1 MIVFT
6 TRGFDT
12 YALALQTLWG
22 MNDVTWDMMQDWC
35 RHDMCAVFLPYALN
49 DERMR
54 IRRRQWPEAE
64 NRDMPW
70 LQIFL
75 SVNVLIGMYVPHA
88 YVPWPDVRE
97 QTLVRPRRR
106 TYRWLRRLRLFAAWR
121 ALLAGLRGKADL
133 ARRVL
138 ALVGW

>member
-22 MNDVTWDMMQDWC
+22 MNDAWPSMQDWC
-35 RHDMCAVFLPYALN
+35 RHDMYSEFLPYALN
-49 DERMR
+49 DVRMR

-64 NRDMPW
+64 DRGMPW
-70 LQIFL
+70 LQIFWIANAI
-75 SVNVLIGMYVPHA
+75 VGVHVPHA
-88 YVPWPDVRE
+88 YVPWPDVGE
-97 QTLVRPRRR
+97 QTLARPRAR
-106 TYRWLRRLRLFAAWR
+106 TYRWLRRLRLFAARR
-121 ALLAGLRGKADL
+121 ALLQGLRGNADL

>member
-12 YALALQTLWG
+12 YALALQTLWC
-22 MNDVTWDMMQDWC
+22 MHDVSWDIYQDWC

-49 DERMR
+49 DERRR
-54 IRRRQWPEAE
+54 IRNRQWPDAD
-64 NRDMPW
+64 NRGMPW

-75 SVNVLIGMYVPHA
+75 SAIAPDLLVPHA
-88 YVPWPDVRE
+88 YVLWPDVRE

-106 TYRWLRRLRLFAAWR
+106 TYRWLRRLRLFAARR